1 MPRPRGPRRFAPRCQ
16 VLRGRFLAVTLA
28 IEVRG
33 EGRPLVCLPWFGLDR
48 SVTAMALEPAMAGCP
63 DWRRVYVDLPGCGG
77 SPPGPED
84 SDGVVDVVAEL
95 IEQEIRSPR
104 VLLAGCSYGGYI
116 AAALARRM
124 PERIA
129 GLLLVCS
136 GIKIRKEDRDL
147 PDDAGV
153 AQPDNWLAAV
163 PAGLR
168 EHLSLALGN
177 RTPEIAQRVAA
188 VLAASR
194 RGDED
199 YLQRLRAD
207 GYQVSDE
214 GSDAVFAGPTLV
226 VAGRQDRI
234 AGYADQFRALVSYPQ
249 ATFAERPRPPVDL
262 VLHDQTLSRLDA
274 QARPRRQLPLRHP
287 SPVPARAQKG
297 AERVVRRRTRRGQRL
312 LRYLPAILVGC
323 GRPPLR
329 RWPCAHSLD
338 PAAQL
343 LSLMS

>member
-1 MPRPRGPRRFAPRCQ
+1 M
-16 VLRGRFLAVTLA
+16 
-28 IEVRG
+28 
-33 EGRPLVCLPWFGLDR
+33 VCLPWFGLDR

-163 PAGLR
+163 PGGLR

-249 ATFAERPRPPVDL
+249 ATFAAIAGAGHYLPFERPAVFTSLVREWLDRFPPVL
-262 VLHDQTLSRLDA
+262 
-274 QARPRRQLPLRHP
+274 
-287 SPVPARAQKG
+287 
-297 AERVVRRRTRRGQRL
+297 
-312 LRYLPAILVGC
+312 
-323 GRPPLR
+323 
-329 RWPCAHSLD
+329 
-338 PAAQL
+338 
-343 LSLMS
+343 